1 VGKGEGGGG
10 TASQFDCRQTN
21 PYLSNTWHGRRF
33 TTTDCK
39 GSIKHDTN
47 LEGSNT
53 KREVEIK
60 EEVEVEVF

>member
-1 VGKGEGGGG
+1 
-10 TASQFDCRQTN
+10 
-21 PYLSNTWHGRRF
+21 LSDTWHDRRF

-53 KREVEIK
+53 KKEVEIK
-60 EEVEVEVF
+60 EEVEVF

>member
-1 VGKGEGGGG
+1 M
-10 TASQFDCRQTN
+10 TADRQT
-21 PYLSNTWHGRRF
+21 LTCLIHGMAGGLQQQ
-33 TTTDCK
+33 TAK
-39 GSIKHDTN
+39 ESIKHDTN